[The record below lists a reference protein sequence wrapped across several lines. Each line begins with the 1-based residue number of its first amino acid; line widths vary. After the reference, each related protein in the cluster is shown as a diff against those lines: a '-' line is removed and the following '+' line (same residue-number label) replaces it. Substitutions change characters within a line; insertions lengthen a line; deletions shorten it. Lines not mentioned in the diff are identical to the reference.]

1 MLSVIIIWIY
11 MFSTTFLTGYGIL
24 CLLTR
29 FLPYR
34 IRHMDSYLICGL
46 AGVTVY
52 AQIASL
58 FGRVGAIANLIL
70 SVVCVLTAWFC
81 RRSLASDLRNVWNNI
96 RENRLGERGKMLG
109 ILFLF
114 FLFAYGASRGI
125 IHYDTG
131 LYHAQSIRWLEEYGV
146 VKGLG
151 NLHCRLAYNS
161 SSFALSALYSMA
173 FLGGQS
179 YHCAAGFLAWILA
192 KVCMEVIGAL
202 RKRRLRT
209 SDFARVMGIYYLVII
224 FDEMVSPASDY
235 FMVLLAFY
243 IVIRFLELAEQEV
256 KEILPYAL
264 LCVLGVFLMTV
275 KLSAALILL
284 LVVYPAYYL
293 LRDKR
298 WKETVVYLSLGIVMA
313 LPFFIR
319 NVLLSGWLVYP
330 FTQIDLF
337 DVPWKIPKGMADY
350 DAKEIQ
356 VWGRGYTD
364 VTRYDAPVSEWL
376 PGWFRSLAGS
386 DKLLVMAAVVSLA
399 VLLVYGVGMLCGWW
413 RKRSGILTVQV
424 TVAASFIFWLLTSP
438 LIRYGCVYVYLMPT
452 VVFGGV
458 YDAVLSAGESVADGK
473 WPAVAVRIREKRQ
486 TKKSG
491 ADKAVRGTGAEPYS
505 QSGAG
510 TWKNGGNGKK
520 GTAEPAGVQAFRMCG
535 TAAVVVLL
543 IYKCAALGGEIVSSY
558 VNDYWIAQKDYE
570 NYETQSYEIN
580 GVTFYYPVNGD
591 QVGYAAFPSAP
602 AQTEIRLLGEGIE
615 DGFVAVEVLEK

>member
-1 MLSVIIIWIY
+1 MLSVILIWIY
-11 MFSTTFLTGYGIL
+11 MFFTTFLIGYGIL

-29 FLPYR
+29 FVPYR

-46 AGVTVY
+46 VGVTVY
-52 AQIASL
+52 AQFVSL
-58 FGRVGAIANLIL
+58 LGRVGALANLIL
-70 SVVCVLTAWFC
+70 CMVCVLTAWIC
-81 RRSLASDLRNVWNNI
+81 RHPLGSVLRNVWNNI
-96 RENRLGERGKMLG
+96 RENRLGERGRMLG

-114 FLFAYGASRGI
+114 LLFAYGTSRGI

-179 YHCAAGFLAWILA
+179 YHCAAGFIAWILA

-202 RKRRLRT
+202 RKRRLHT
-209 SDFARVMGIYYLVII
+209 SDFARAMGIYYLVII

-243 IVIRFLELAEQEV
+243 IVIRFLELAECEV

-284 LVVYPAYYL
+284 LVIYPAYYL
-293 LRDKR
+293 IRGSR
-298 WKETVVYLSLGIVMA
+298 WKETAVYLALGIVTA

-337 DVPWKIPKGMADY
+337 HVAWKIPKGMADY

-364 VTRYDAPVSEWL
+364 VMRYDISVREWL
-376 PGWFRSLAGS
+376 PDWFRSLAGS
-386 DKLLVMAAVVSLA
+386 DKLLVAAAVVSLA
-399 VLLVYGVGMLCGWW
+399 VLFVYGLGMLCGWW
-413 RKRSGILTVQV
+413 RRRPGTLIVQV
-424 TVAASFIFWLLTSP
+424 TVACSFIFWLFTSP
-438 LIRYGCVYVYLMPT
+438 LIRYGCVYVYLMPA
-452 VVFGGV
+452 VVIGGV
-458 YDAVLSAGESVADGK
+458 YDAILTRTEE
-473 WPAVAVRIREKRQ
+473 R
-486 TKKSG
+486 SG
-491 ADKAVRGTGAEPYS
+491 RRNRVKLHS
-505 QSGAG
+505 QSGADA
-510 TWKNGGNGKK
+510 WENGANAMRSA
-520 GTAEPAGVQAFRMCG
+520 AEPVSVKVFRLCG
-535 TAAVVVLL
+535 MIAVMFLL
-543 IYKCAALGGEIVSSY
+543 IYKCAALGKEIVVSY
-558 VNDYWIAQKDYE
+558 RNDYWIAQKDYE

-591 QVGYAAFPSAP
+591 QVGYKAFPSAP
-602 AQTEIRLLGEGIE
+602 AKTDVQLLGEGIE
-615 DGFVAVEVLEK
+615 DGFASVLGY

>member
-1 MLSVIIIWIY
+1 MLSVVIIWIY
-11 MFSTTFLTGYGIL
+11 MFFTTFLIGYGIL
-24 CLLTR
+24 CLLMR
-29 FLPYR
+29 FVPYR

-52 AQIASL
+52 AQFFSL
-58 FGRVGAIANLIL
+58 FGRVGLVANLLLCMTCIAIAWCLRRQLGCML
-70 SVVCVLTAWFC
+70 SET
-81 RRSLASDLRNVWNNI
+81 WNNI

-131 LYHAQSIRWLEEYGV
+131 LYHAQSIRWLEEYSA

-192 KVCMEVIGAL
+192 KVCLEVIGAL
-202 RKRRLRT
+202 RKRRLHT
-209 SDFARVMGIYYLVII
+209 SDFARTMGIYYLVII

-243 IVIRFLELAEQEV
+243 IVIRFLELAESEV

-284 LVVYPAYYL
+284 LVIYPAYYL
-293 LRDKR
+293 IRGNR
-298 WKETVVYLSLGIVMA
+298 WKDTAVYLALGIVTA

-337 DVPWKIPKGMADY
+337 HVAWKIPKGMADY

-364 VTRYDAPVSEWL
+364 VTRYDISAREWL
-376 PGWFRSLAGS
+376 PDWFRSLAGS
-386 DKLLVMAAVVSLA
+386 DKLLVAAAVVSLI
-399 VLLVYGVGMLCGWW
+399 VLFVYGIGMLCGW
-413 RKRSGILTVQV
+413 RRRRPGILIVQM
-424 TVAASFIFWLLTSP
+424 TVACSFIFWLFTSP
-438 LIRYGCVYVYLMPT
+438 LIRYGCVYVYLMPA
-452 VVFGGV
+452 VVIGGV
-458 YDAVLSAGESVADGK
+458 YDAILTRTEE
-473 WPAVAVRIREKRQ
+473 R
-486 TKKSG
+486 SG
-491 ADKAVRGTGAEPYS
+491 QRKGVKVYS
-505 QSGAG
+505 QSGADA
-510 TWKNGGNGKK
+510 WKNGANAMKCA
-520 GTAEPAGVQAFRMCG
+520 AEPVSVKVFRLCG
-535 TAAVVVLL
+535 MMAVMFLL
-543 IYKCAALGGEIVSSY
+543 IYKCAALGKEIVVSY
-558 VNDYWIAQKDYE
+558 RNDYWIAQKDYE

-591 QVGYAAFPSAP
+591 QVGYEAFPSAP
-602 AQTEIRLLGEGIE
+602 AKTELRFLGEGIE
-615 DGFVAVEVLEK
+615 DGFVSVLSY

>member
-1 MLSVIIIWIY
+1 MLSVILIWIY
-11 MFSTTFLTGYGIL
+11 MFFTTFLIGYGIL
-24 CLLTR
+24 GAVTR
-29 FLPYR
+29 FIPYR
-34 IRHMDSYLICGL
+34 IRHLDAYLVCGL
-46 AGVTVY
+46 VGVTVY
-52 AQIASL
+52 AQLVSL
-58 FGRVGAIANLIL
+58 VGRVGLTANLALCMACLAIAWGFRCQLG
-70 SVVCVLTAWFC
+70 SM
-81 RRSLASDLRNVWNNI
+81 LRAIWNNI
-96 RENRLGERGKMLG
+96 RENQSGERGRMLG

-114 FLFAYGASRGI
+114 LLFAYGTSRGI

-192 KVCMEVIGAL
+192 KVCLEVIGAL
-202 RKRRLRT
+202 RKRRLHT
-209 SDFARVMGIYYLVII
+209 GDFARVMGIYYLVII

-243 IVIRFLELAEQEV
+243 IVIRFLELAECEV

-284 LVVYPAYYL
+284 LVIYPAYYL
-293 LRDKR
+293 IRDNR
-298 WKETVVYLSLGIVMA
+298 WKETALYLALGIVTA

-337 DVPWKIPKGMADY
+337 HVAWKIPKGVADY

-364 VTRYDAPVSEWL
+364 VLRYDISVREWL
-376 PGWFRSLAGS
+376 PDWFRSLAGS
-386 DKLLVMAAVVSLA
+386 DKLLVAAAVMSLI
-399 VLLVYGVGMLCGWW
+399 VLLVYGIGMLCGWW
-413 RKRSGILTVQV
+413 RSRPGILIVQL
-424 TVAASFIFWLLTSP
+424 TVAASFVFWLFTSP
-438 LIRYGCVYVYLMPT
+438 LIRYGCVYVYLT
-452 VVFGGV
+452 SAVVFGGV
-458 YDAVLSAGESVADGK
+458 YDAVLSASETVEEEK
-473 WPAVAVRIREKRQ
+473 WSEAAARLREKRQ
-486 TKKSG
+486 TKS
-491 ADKAVRGTGAEPYS
+491 VAEPVS
-505 QSGAG
+505 V
-510 TWKNGGNGKK
+510 K
-520 GTAEPAGVQAFRMCG
+520 VFRLCG
-535 TAAVVVLL
+535 MMAVMLLL
-543 IYKCAALGGEIVSSY
+543 IYKCVALGKEIVLSY
-558 VNDYWIAQKDYE
+558 RNDYWIVQKDYE
-570 NYETQSYEIN
+570 NYDTQSYEIN

-591 QVGYAAFPSAP
+591 QVGYEAFPSAP
-602 AQTEIRLLGEGIE
+602 AKTDVRFLGEGIK
-615 DGFVAVEVLEK
+615 DGFASFLSY